1 MNLDIKISKKPEDYP
16 SSIAFMEER
25 ILGILEKKNN
35 NLLWILQYPNI
46 YTAGTSAKNQDLIDK
61 NKYPTF
67 NTNRGGQWTYHGDG
81 QKIVYFVYEL
91 KERNIKQYVRK
102 IEETIIEILKEYGI
116 TSNAD
121 PKNIGIWVKQKNE
134 INKIAAI
141 GIRVKKWIAYHGFS
155 LNIKVNK
162 KNYEGIVPCGISDK
176 GIANITDFINENKL
190 NNLDDIIIDKFKNK
204 FSL

>member
-67 NTNRGGQWTYHGDG
+67 HTNRGGQWTYHGDG

-102 IEETIIEILKEYGI
+102 IEETIIEILKEFGI
-116 TSNAD
+116 TSNSD

-141 GIRVKKWIAYHGFS
+141 GIRVKKWITYHGFS

>member
-141 GIRVKKWIAYHGFS
+141 GIRVKKWITYHGFS